1 MDILKKV
8 NNPVELKKLNLKELN
23 QLSYEIR
30 EYIKDVVGKNGGHLS
45 SNLGTVELSIS
56 LLYTF
61 NPPKDK
67 IIFDVGHQCYAYKI
81 LTERREQFQKIRRSD
96 GISGYPS
103 PKESIYDTF
112 FVGHASNSISL
123 SLGLAFSRDLN
134 NEDYKIVDIVGDGA
148 LTGGEAWEALN
159 NLGQSKKDILII
171 LNDNGMS
178 ISKNVGAF
186 SKYFSKLRAEKFYR
200 ESVNK
205 LNEILKK
212 RGKFGEK
219 LINLINKLKL
229 IIKEAIIPGMIFEE
243 LGIMYFGPFDGHN
256 IPLLIDVF
264 KKVKD
269 IKGPKIVHIITK
281 KGKGFDFSED
291 DPDIFHSS
299 PPFLKFTEK
308 KETFSSV
315 FGDQMVELGMK
326 DDRVV
331 AISAAMEIGTGL
343 KKFKEN
349 FPDRFFDVG
358 IAEEHAVSFAGGLA
372 KGGKLPFVAI
382 YSTFLQRAIDQI
394 LLDVSL
400 QKLKVNFMV
409 DRAGLVPEDG
419 ETHQGIFDLAYFSFP
434 SDFVVMAPK
443 DGNELRAMMNFSL
456 NEKRSCVIRYPKDE
470 IENLKVNN
478 PIIPY
483 EPEILNEGEDVL
495 IVSLGKLSFYAYKAV
510 EELKELNIFPTLI
523 NLRFFNPFPT
533 YKISKFIEKSKIII
547 IAEENYFL
555 GGVFSK
561 IYPLLINKERLKIK
575 HLSITESFPPIG
587 TREELLKRYKLD
599 KESIKEVVLN
609 LVGKKVTSW

>member
-1 MDILKKV
+1 MAILNKI
-8 NNPVELKKLNLKELN
+8 NSIEDLKKLKLN
-23 QLSYEIR
+23 DLNELSYEVR
-30 EYIKDVVGKNGGHLS
+30 EYIKEVVGKSGGHLS
-45 SNLGTVELSIS
+45 SNLGTVELTIS

-61 NPPKDK
+61 NPPFDK
-67 IIFDVGHQCYAYKI
+67 IVFDVGHQCYAYKI
-81 LTERREQFQKIRRSD
+81 LTGRKELFQKIRKSD

-103 PKESIYDTF
+103 PKESVYDTF
-112 FVGHASNSISL
+112 FVGHASNSLSL
-123 SLGLAFSRDLN
+123 SLGLASARDLN
-134 NEDYKIVDIVGDGA
+134 NENYKIINIIGDGA

-159 NLGQSKKDILII
+159 NLGQSKKDVIII

-219 LINLINKLKL
+219 LLNFINKLKL
-229 IIKEAIIPGMIFEE
+229 IIKEAIIPGIIFEE

-264 KKVKD
+264 NKVKELKEPR
-269 IKGPKIVHIITK
+269 IIHIITK
-281 KGKGFDFSED
+281 KGKGFNLAEE
-291 DPDIFHSS
+291 DPDIYHSS
-299 PPFLKFTEK
+299 PPLLQISEK

-315 FGDQMVELGMK
+315 FGDEIVNIGKK
-326 DDRVV
+326 DERVV
-331 AISAAMEIGTGL
+331 AITAAMEIGTGL
-343 KKFKEN
+343 KKFKDT
-349 FPDRFFDVG
+349 FPNRFFDVG
-358 IAEEHAVSFAGGLA
+358 IAEGHAVSFAGGLA

-400 QKLKVNFMV
+400 QKVKVNFMV

-434 SDFVVMAPK
+434 NDFVIMASK
-443 DGNELRAMMNFSL
+443 DGDELREMMNYSL
-456 NEKRSCVIRYPKDE
+456 TEKRSCIIRYPKDSS
-470 IENLKVNN
+470 INLGINN
-478 PIIPY
+478 PIVSY
-483 EPEILNEGEDVL
+483 EPEILIEGEDIL
-495 IVSLGKLSFYAYKAV
+495 IISLGRISYYAYKGL
-510 EELKELNIFPTLI
+510 EELKEYNIFPTLI
-523 NLRFFNPFPT
+523 NLRFVNPFPT
-533 YKISKFIEKSKIII
+533 YTINKYIEKNKFII
-547 IAEENYFL
+547 IAEEHYYL

-561 IYPLLINKERLKIK
+561 LYPLLLNKENLKIK

-599 KESIKEVVLN
+599 KDSIKEVVLN
-609 LVGKKVTSW
+609 LIGKKVTS

>member
-1 MDILKKV
+1 MAILNKI
-8 NNPVELKKLNLKELN
+8 NSIDDLKKLKLN
-23 QLSYEIR
+23 DLNELSYEVR
-30 EYIKDVVGKNGGHLS
+30 EYIKEVVGKSGGHLS
-45 SNLGTVELSIS
+45 SNLGTVELTIS

-61 NPPKDK
+61 NPPFDK
-67 IIFDVGHQCYAYKI
+67 IVFDVGHQCYAYKI
-81 LTERREQFQKIRRSD
+81 LTGRKELFQKIRKSD

-112 FVGHASNSISL
+112 FVGHASNSLSL
-123 SLGLAFSRDLN
+123 SLGLASARDLN
-134 NEDYKIVDIVGDGA
+134 NENYKIINIIGDGA

-159 NLGQSKKDILII
+159 NLGQSKKDVIII

-219 LINLINKLKL
+219 LLNFINKLKL
-229 IIKEAIIPGMIFEE
+229 IIKEAIIPGIIFEE

-264 KKVKD
+264 NKVKELKEPR
-269 IKGPKIVHIITK
+269 IIHIITK
-281 KGKGFDFSED
+281 KGKGFNLAEE
-291 DPDIFHSS
+291 DPDIYHSS
-299 PPFLKFTEK
+299 PPLLQISEK

-315 FGDQMVELGMK
+315 FGDEIVNIGKK
-326 DDRVV
+326 DERVV
-331 AISAAMEIGTGL
+331 AITAAMEIGTGL
-343 KKFKEN
+343 KKFKDT
-349 FPDRFFDVG
+349 FPNRFFDVG
-358 IAEEHAVSFAGGLA
+358 IAEGHAVSFAGGLA

-400 QKLKVNFMV
+400 QKVKVNFMV

-434 SDFVVMAPK
+434 NDFVIMASK
-443 DGNELRAMMNFSL
+443 DGDELREMMNYSL
-456 NEKRSCVIRYPKDE
+456 TEKRSCIIRYPKDSS
-470 IENLKVNN
+470 INLGINN
-478 PIIPY
+478 PIVSY
-483 EPEILNEGEDVL
+483 EPEILIEGEDIL
-495 IVSLGKLSFYAYKAV
+495 IISLGRISYYAYKGL
-510 EELKELNIFPTLI
+510 EELKEYNIFPTLI
-523 NLRFFNPFPT
+523 NLRFVNPFPT
-533 YKISKFIEKSKIII
+533 YTINKYIEKNKFII
-547 IAEENYFL
+547 IAEEHYYL

-561 IYPLLINKERLKIK
+561 LYPLLLNKENLKIK

-599 KESIKEVVLN
+599 KDSIKEVVLN
-609 LVGKKVTSW
+609 LIGKKVTS

>member
-1 MDILKKV
+1 MDILKKIDTP
-8 NNPVELKKLNLKELN
+8 NDLKKLNFRDLN

-30 EYIKDVVGKNGGHLS
+30 EYIKEVVGRSGGHLS

-61 NPPKDK
+61 NPPQDK

-81 LTERREQFQKIRRSD
+81 LTERKEIFQKIRRSN

-112 FVGHASNSISL
+112 FVGHASNSLSL

-134 NEDYKIVDIVGDGA
+134 NENYKIVNIIGDGA

-200 ESVNK
+200 ESANK

-212 RGKFGEK
+212 RGKLGEK
-219 LINLINKLKL
+219 LINLINKFKL

-264 KKVKD
+264 NKVKD
-269 IKGPKIVHIITK
+269 LKVPRIVHIVTK
-281 KGKGFDFSED
+281 KGKGIDFAEE
-291 DPDIFHSS
+291 DPDIYHSS
-299 PPFLKFTEK
+299 PPFLKVQEK

-315 FGDQMVELGMK
+315 FGDEMVNIGKK
-326 DDRVV
+326 DEKVV
-331 AISAAMEIGTGL
+331 AITAAMEIGTGL

-358 IAEEHAVSFAGGLA
+358 IAEQHAVSFAGGLA
-372 KGGKLPFVAI
+372 KGGKIPFVAI
-382 YSTFLQRAIDQI
+382 YSTFLQRAVDQI

-400 QKLKVNFMV
+400 QKVKVNFMV

-434 SDFVVMAPK
+434 NDFVIMAPK
-443 DGNELRAMMNFSL
+443 DGNELKEMMNFSL
-456 NEKRSCVIRYPKDE
+456 NEKRCCVVRYPKDFS
-470 IENLKVNN
+470 ENLQINN

-483 EPEILNEGEDVL
+483 EPEILKEGEDIL
-495 IVSLGKLSFYAYKAV
+495 IISFGKLSYYAYKGV
-510 EELKELNIFPTLI
+510 EELKDYNIFPTLI

-533 YKISKFIEKSKIII
+533 YTISKFIDKSKIII
-547 IAEENYFL
+547 ILEEHYFF
-555 GGVFSK
+555 GGVFTK
-561 IYPLLINKERLKIK
+561 LYPLLLNKENLKIK
-575 HLSITESFPPIG
+575 HLSVTESFPPVG
-587 TREELLKRYKLD
+587 TRDELLKRYKLD
-599 KESIKEVVLN
+599 KESIKEVILN
-609 LVGKKVTSW
+609 LIGKKVTSW